1 MLVNEILPVAPFL
14 ANRYLS
20 RQQTKRVASKGEVNF
35 SKAIEGLKKYLENKN
50 DTSSMA
56 YLERKKAAIIG
67 EPAAKQF
74 FIQMIH
80 EFLRDSPQYQNTRY
94 PSYYPNLQEAL
105 FQHHLGFGPM
115 SVWFANPTE
124 SALVNGTQILF
135 GVKGR
140 NTKVLQPFAYDSITQ
155 VEKLIRSLTL
165 KDNSQQLDVT
175 NNWTQVDMYDG
186 TRVTIFQPPLSETYV
201 LIFRQYLFKEY
212 TFEHEAELRTIP
224 SDAVQWFKYLS
235 QLMLSTLTTGIRGSG
250 KTTMIKVIA
259 GARNPQYGVVTA
271 EGGTFEAHMKRD
283 FPERAAYI
291 IALKTELDQMD
302 DLFPA
307 FVRADAHYI
316 MIPEIR
322 SREADLAVKSRERG
336 NGWLGSY
343 HSPYVYNIPLEFA
356 DLLLEDQPN
365 RNHHSAYVRAAQAI
379 DVAITMWEDPS
390 GRKIVTGVYAYE
402 YEPETKSFSVTTW
415 MKYNRTKDNWTFHS
429 EMPLY
434 MSERLQDTYPEV
446 LELFLNEFQHL
457 AEKYPFTGQAV
468 RTVQIGG

>member
-1 MLVNEILPVAPFL
+1 MRTNVLPTSPFRANE
-14 ANRYLS
+14 YL
-20 RQQTKRVASKGEVNF
+20 RQKQAQQNSDAREVNF
-35 SKAIEGLKKYLENKN
+35 GHAIEALRKFLENKQ
-50 DTSSMA
+50 DTSSMT

-74 FIQMIH
+74 FIQVIH
-80 EFLRDSPQYQNTRY
+80 EFLRDNPQYQNTKY
-94 PSYYPNLQEAL
+94 PSYYPDLPEAL

-124 SALVNGTQILF
+124 SAMVNGTQILF
-135 GVKGR
+135 GVKGQ
-140 NTKVLQPFAYDSITQ
+140 NTKVLQPFAFDSIQQ

-165 KDNSQQLDVT
+165 KDETQQLDVT

-201 LIFRQYLFKEY
+201 LIFRQYLFREY
-212 TFEHEAELRTIP
+212 TFEHEADMRTIP
-224 SDAVQWFKYLS
+224 SDAVEWFKLMS
-235 QLMLSTLTTGIRGSG
+235 RLMLSMLTTGIRGSG
-250 KTTMIKVIA
+250 KTTLLKVIF
-259 GARNPQYGVVTA
+259 GARDSHYGVVTA
-271 EGGTFEAHMKRD
+271 EGGTFEAHLKRD
-283 FPERAAYI
+283 FPERAPYI
-291 IALKTELDQMD
+291 IALKSSLDQLD

-316 MIPEIR
+316 MIPEVR

-365 RNHHSAYVRAAQAI
+365 RNHRAAYIRAAQSI

-390 GRKIVTGVYAYE
+390 GRKIATGVYAYE
-402 YEPETKSFSVTTW
+402 YHPETESFSVTTW
-415 MKYNRTKDNWTFHS
+415 MKYDRESDSWVFHS
-429 EMPLY
+429 EIPPFML
-434 MSERLQDTYPEV
+434 ERLRDTYPDI
-446 LELFLNEFQHL
+446 LRQFQSEFERL
-457 AEKYPFTGQAV
+457 AQKYPYLGQAV
-468 RTVQIGG
+468 RTVKIGG